1 MVCTK
6 MFKRIGIYPG
16 TFDPITAGHMDIIL
30 RSIKLV
36 DKLYV
41 AIAKDNNKN
50 TLFSLSERE
59 KMIKDELKSNSVSM
73 DFVVVESFSGLLVN
87 YAKERNATIN
97 IRGIRAIADCEY
109 EFQMSYINSMLDS
122 ELQTVFLT
130 ASNGLQLVSSK
141 FVKEVIKLGGDVGD
155 FISPNVKE
163 KLKAKLR

>member
-1 MVCTK
+1 MGCTK

-59 KMIKDELKSNSVSM
+59 KMIKDELKSNSVSP
-73 DFVVVESFSGLLVN
+73 DLVVVESFSGLLVN